1 LIFCKDE
8 NNDEVNVDELLQ
20 QTRIIFDDLPLTLPH
35 KKWEIVLDY
44 LCFEYYYSI
53 GSNKA
58 ANQYFDKVN
67 NNFSNLLL
75 FNHIGLVS
83 KFLTTKISFCYEFNK
98 LDLISET
105 LSIDKMLLDV
115 NDTHTLISVKV
126 YNALVCFYQKKYKI
140 AINYLNETLNEFVFK
155 DYFHEYLNI
164 KLSLVYFYIVIGE
177 FEKAQASMK
186 IITRRIRIEN
196 NKGYNHILYLLK
208 SFDGEINKEGSPKNI
223 LKQRD
228 LFTLFIANNNNKISI
243 IKYLILDLK
252 KKYHN

>member
-1 LIFCKDE
+1 
-8 NNDEVNVDELLQ
+8 
-20 QTRIIFDDLPLTLPH
+20 
-35 KKWEIVLDY
+35 
-44 LCFEYYYSI
+44 
-53 GSNKA
+53 
-58 ANQYFDKVN
+58 
-67 NNFSNLLL
+67 
-75 FNHIGLVS
+75 
-83 KFLTTKISFCYEFNK
+83 
-98 LDLISET
+98 
-105 LSIDKMLLDV
+105 MLLDV